1 MKGLKILQL
10 IDSLNYGGA
19 EILLRDLTRGLA
31 ARGHSVSV
39 GYSTPGPLA
48 KDLAE
53 LEIPHFHLKRM
64 ARIDP
69 LLLIR
74 MMQLIRTT
82 QPDILHTHLFKSDFH
97 GRLAG
102 RWMGVPVV
110 VSTLHNTD
118 SWATHPILG
127 RVYGY
132 TGKFT
137 DLMIAVSDEVR
148 EYQIRNTHIGSD
160 RVVTIPNGV
169 DEHRFRPDADAG
181 QRFRE
186 KHGISPTTPVI
197 GIVGRLEPQKNQASF
212 LRAAHQIRSEM
223 PRAEFV
229 VVGDGPL
236 KAALQTQ
243 AQALGL
249 SSAVNFVGS
258 QRDMPAVYNALN
270 VLVFSS
276 RWEGLPVALLEG
288 LAVGLPVVATRV
300 GGVPTVIQE
309 GASGFLVPVDD
320 DALIAARCLQIFRAP
335 DMAAQFG
342 AAGRVR
348 VVADFSIRKMVMQ
361 TLEIYEN
368 LGLNPR

>member
-1 MKGLKILQL
+1 
-10 IDSLNYGGA
+10 
-19 EILLRDLTRGLA
+19 
-31 ARGHSVSV
+31 
-39 GYSTPGPLA
+39 
-48 KDLAE
+48 
-53 LEIPHFHLKRM
+53 
-64 ARIDP
+64 
-69 LLLIR
+69 
-74 MMQLIRTT
+74 
-82 QPDILHTHLFKSDFH
+82 
-97 GRLAG
+97 
-102 RWMGVPVV
+102 
-110 VSTLHNTD
+110 
-118 SWATHPILG
+118 
-127 RVYGY
+127 
-132 TGKFT
+132 
-137 DLMIAVSDEVR
+137 
-148 EYQIRNTHIGSD
+148 
-160 RVVTIPNGV
+160 
-169 DEHRFRPDADAG
+169 
-181 QRFRE
+181 
-186 KHGISPTTPVI
+186 
-197 GIVGRLEPQKNQASF
+197 
-212 LRAAHQIRSEM
+212 M